1 MFDEMTDNA
10 TQYIKEIDL
19 KEAYVAL
26 RTDGIAL
33 VKLKKDT
40 VLDVPLQIRLLVAYK
55 ELVGDKLTPFIF
67 EAEEG
72 VTITK
77 EARDN
82 ATQLEEESPC
92 MASAV
97 VVQNIAYAM
106 IANFYMKFNK
116 PKRPYKVFNNKQEA
130 IDWLKLFL

>member
-1 MFDEMTDNA
+1 MPGEIGIIM
-10 TQYIKEIDL
+10 EIDMP
-19 KEAYVAL
+19 EASVSL
-26 RTDGIAL
+26 RADDI
-33 VKLKKDT
+33 VVVRFKKDT
-40 VLDVPLQIRLLVAYK
+40 VLDVPLQLRLLENYK
-55 ELVGDKLTPFIF
+55 IITKNKLMPFVF
-67 EAEEG
+67 EADEG

-82 ATQLEEESPC
+82 ATHLEEESPC
-92 MASAV
+92 AVSAV

-130 IDWLKLFL
+130 ISWLKLYL

>member
-1 MFDEMTDNA
+1 MSSAEITI
-10 TQYIKEIDL
+10 TKEIDL
-19 KEAYVAL
+19 DEARISL
-26 RTDGIAL
+26 RSDSIAV
-33 VKLKKDT
+33 VKFKKNT
-40 VLDVPLQIRLLVAYK
+40 VLDVPLQIRLLVAYN
-55 ELVGDKLTPFIF
+55 ELVGNKLTPFIF

-82 ATQLEEESPC
+82 ATNLEEESPC

-116 PKRPYKVFNNKQEA
+116 PKRPYKVFNDKQEA

>member
-1 MFDEMTDNA
+1 MAEQTITIVKHIELN
-10 TQYIKEIDL
+10 
-19 KEAYVAL
+19 EALISL
-26 RTDGIAL
+26 RSDGIAV
-33 VKLKKDT
+33 VKFQKNV
-40 VLDVPLQIRLLVAYK
+40 VLDVPLQIRLLVAYN
-55 ELVGDKLTPFIF
+55 ELVGNKLTPFLF

-82 ATQLEEESPC
+82 ATNLEEESPC

-116 PKRPYKVFNNKQEA
+116 PKRPYKVFNNKPEA
-130 IDWLKLFL
+130 VDWLKLFL